1 MNFCDTYNNRRLFC
15 SGWEFFKAPFG
26 SEYSDGFDFRAVDLP
41 HDWLIYNTNNL
52 YETSTGWY
60 RKSFSYEK
68 KPGVRTYIRFDGVYM
83 DSHVYINGKTAGE
96 WKYGYSAFQFDI
108 TDLVVNGEN
117 TITVRV
123 DHRAPNSRWYSGAGI
138 YRSVWLCESPEMRF
152 GNDGVYISTEKNG
165 EDWTVTV
172 TSEVLRPAGTPIAG
186 IRLRQTVLD
195 PDGNAAASAE
205 SDACAAD
212 FSCIPEAVRVDGAS
226 YSVTTQN
233 LRVDSPALWDI
244 ESPKLYTLVSEIISG
259 GDVVQ
264 RISQRFG
271 FRTAEFTTDR
281 GFFLNGRHVKL
292 HGSCEHHD
300 NGCLGAVSNRAAIL
314 RRFRKLREM
323 GVNAIRTSHN
333 MPAQEFM
340 ELADEFG
347 MLILSEGFD
356 MWERSKTDYDY
367 ARFFDVPVETVRI
380 SSDPNPY
387 ALPATQRTGIVYAGN
402 LGLNRIAPLVELG
415 RALRQAALPGFSAID
430 VYSGEQR
437 PAVLRQIT
445 EENGLHYCGRISA
458 SEVERLLGRSKF
470 LVFTESFDDKS
481 VRRVKYSLSTKI
493 SESLR
498 SGACLLAYG
507 SPQIASIEYLRRH
520 NAARILRSADELP
533 AALLE
538 LCSSH
543 DTYAKYVRA
552 AQELAEQ
559 CHNQERNDFLMC
571 RIFRNAIENAAS
583 GQENLEK

>member
-1 MNFCDTYNNRRLFC
+1 MED
-15 SGWEFFKAPFG
+15 
-26 SEYSDGFDFRAVDLP
+26 
-41 HDWLIYNTNNL
+41 NTPRVL
-52 YETSTGWY
+52 VISHTVFSATGN
-60 RKSFSYEK
+60 
-68 KPGVRTYIRFDGVYM
+68 M
-83 DSHVYINGKTAGE
+83 GKTMMRMLAGIPPDRLAQLYFHQE
-96 WKYGYSAFQFDI
+96 IPTRRCCLRYFRI
-108 TDLVVNGEN
+108 TD
-117 TITVRV
+117 
-123 DHRAPNSRWYSGAGI
+123 
-138 YRSVWLCESPEMRF
+138 
-152 GNDGVYISTEKNG
+152 
-165 EDWTVTV
+165 
-172 TSEVLRPAGTPIAG
+172 SEVLRSVFTRRAGGRSFNGDDIDEAADSRVDCGNLAKVYQFSRRRTPLIYFLRNSMWAAG
-186 IRLRQTVLD
+186 KWKSSALLEWAESFHPDVIFFAAGDYAFSYRVTLSLAQYLQVPVVMWCADDYYLSPPVSPFRRLQCRRLRKLARQV
-195 PDGNAAASAE
+195 
-205 SDACAAD
+205 
-212 FSCIPEAVRVDGAS
+212 VRQS
-226 YSVTTQN
+226 
-233 LRVDSPALWDI
+233 
-244 ESPKLYTLVSEIISG
+244 
-259 GDVVQ
+259 
-264 RISQRFG
+264 
-271 FRTAEFTTDR
+271 
-281 GFFLNGRHVKL
+281 
-292 HGSCEHHD
+292 
-300 NGCLGAVSNRAAIL
+300 GAVVTISD
-314 RRFRKLREM
+314 KM
-323 GVNAIRTSHN
+323 GT
-333 MPAQEFM
+333 
-340 ELADEFG
+340 
-347 MLILSEGFD
+347 
-356 MWERSKTDYDY
+356 DY

-507 SPQIASIEYLRRH
+507 SPQIASIEYLHRH

>member
-1 MNFCDTYNNRRLFC
+1 MENNTPRVLVISHTVF
-15 SGWEFFKAPFG
+15 SA
-26 SEYSDGFDFRAVDLP
+26 
-41 HDWLIYNTNNL
+41 
-52 YETSTGWY
+52 TGN
-60 RKSFSYEK
+60 
-68 KPGVRTYIRFDGVYM
+68 M
-83 DSHVYINGKTAGE
+83 GKTMMRMLAGIPPDRLAQLYFHQE
-96 WKYGYSAFQFDI
+96 IPTRRCCLRYFRI
-108 TDLVVNGEN
+108 TD
-117 TITVRV
+117 
-123 DHRAPNSRWYSGAGI
+123 
-138 YRSVWLCESPEMRF
+138 
-152 GNDGVYISTEKNG
+152 
-165 EDWTVTV
+165 
-172 TSEVLRPAGTPIAG
+172 SEVLRSVFTRRAGGRSFNGDDIDEAADSRVDCGNLAKVYQFSRRRTPLIYFLRNSMWAAG
-186 IRLRQTVLD
+186 KWKSSALLEWAESFRPDVIFFAAGDYAFSYRVTLSLAQYLQVPVVMWCADDYYLSLPVSPFRRLECLRLRKLARQVVRQSGSVVTI
-195 PDGNAAASAE
+195 
-205 SDACAAD
+205 SD
-212 FSCIPEAVRVDGAS
+212 
-226 YSVTTQN
+226 
-233 LRVDSPALWDI
+233 
-244 ESPKLYTLVSEIISG
+244 K
-259 GDVVQ
+259 
-264 RISQRFG
+264 
-271 FRTAEFTTDR
+271 
-281 GFFLNGRHVKL
+281 
-292 HGSCEHHD
+292 
-300 NGCLGAVSNRAAIL
+300 
-314 RRFRKLREM
+314 M
-323 GVNAIRTSHN
+323 GT
-333 MPAQEFM
+333 
-340 ELADEFG
+340 
-347 MLILSEGFD
+347 
-356 MWERSKTDYDY
+356 DY
-367 ARFFDVPVETVRI
+367 ARFFGVPVETVRI

-507 SPQIASIEYLRRH
+507 SPQIASIEYLHRH